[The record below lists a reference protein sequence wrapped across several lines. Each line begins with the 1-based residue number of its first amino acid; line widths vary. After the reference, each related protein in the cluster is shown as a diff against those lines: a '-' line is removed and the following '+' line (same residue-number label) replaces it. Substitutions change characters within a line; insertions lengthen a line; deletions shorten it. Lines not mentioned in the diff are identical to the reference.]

1 MIFKRI
7 MMICLGLLLTTVLP
21 LQAGP
26 AKGKPLKP
34 LKQWSGSVE
43 DLSLQKAAPEVIVSA
58 PELEKLWQAWKVP
71 GPVPQVDFAKELVVV
86 TTTRGSR
93 LRFGATL
100 DEQGNLQVAGMATRD
115 LRPGFRYVI
124 AVVSREGVKSVN
136 GKELAAAAAK
146 SSANPSQA
154 KNIKDFG
161 VTDVEVRSV
170 KSLNVEKLNQ
180 EITAA
185 QKSGQ
190 ARPQQAV
197 LVALKCSSEG
207 LKGHTKVIEVRTP
220 PEQGQEA
227 MVTVTES
234 GYLDDAI
241 GGERWRLWLAQD
253 PQGIWTV
260 KRALWAQLCQRPTHT
275 YYSADACP

>member
-7 MMICLGLLLTTVLP
+7 IMIGLGLFLITVLP
-21 LQAGP
+21 LQALS
-26 AKGKPLKP
+26 AKGKPVKP
-34 LKQWSGSVE
+34 LKQWSGSVD
-43 DLSLQKAAPEVIVSA
+43 DLSLQKAAPEIIVAA
-58 PELEKLWQAWKVP
+58 PELEKLWQAWKVS
-71 GPVPQVDFAKELVVV
+71 GPAPKVDFAQKLVVV

-100 DEQGNLQVAGMATRD
+100 DEKGNLQVAGMATRD

-124 AVVSREGVKSVN
+124 AVVNREGVKTVN
-136 GKELAAAAAK
+136 GKELTAAGAK
-146 SSANPSQA
+146 SSANPTQDRD
-154 KNIKDFG
+154 IKDFG

-170 KSLNVEKLNQ
+170 KSLDVEKLNR
-180 EITAA
+180 EIAAA
-185 QKSGQ
+185 QQSGK
-190 ARPQQAV
+190 AWPQQAV

-207 LKGHTKVIEVRTP
+207 LKGHTKAIEARTP

-227 MVTVTES
+227 VVTVTES

-241 GGERWRLWLAQD
+241 GGERWRLWLTQD
-253 PQGIWTV
+253 PKGTWTV